1 MATDL
6 NLIFFWAFVAMFMG
20 LGIASFVETNNSQAT
35 KGENYFALLY
45 LVFAVGLVI
54 YKIMNPQ

>member
-6 NLIFFWAFVAMFMG
+6 NTPAFWAMTALFAALGVASMIEG
-20 LGIASFVETNNSQAT
+20 SKPQAT
-35 KGENYFALLY
+35 KGENYFGLLY

-54 YKIMNPQ
+54 YKMMGH